1 MVVPGA
7 AGLKEHLMFDCRLLF
22 EARLAPAAALAA
34 LACCLGGAGAHAAY
48 PEKPLRFLVGSTP
61 GGTTDL
67 VARAIADKMGAA
79 LGQQLV
85 VDNRPGAN
93 QMIAA
98 EITAKSPPDGYT
110 LLMAPAGFTI
120 NPAIYKHMAY
130 DALKDFTP
138 VGMVAN
144 VPNVLV
150 VNPGLPVKSV
160 KELIALANSKP
171 GKLNYG
177 SSGVGSPSHLSGA
190 LFDLLAKTK
199 MTHVPY
205 KGTGPAMTDL
215 LGGQLEVLFPSIPGA
230 LPFITSHRMTAL
242 AVTSV
247 KRSVVLPDL
256 PSIAESG
263 VPGYDVGSWFA
274 VMGPAGLP
282 RPIVDKLNGAIAQTL
297 ATPEVRKVFLRDGTE
312 PAPGTPA
319 ELTNT
324 VSTEIAKWKQVTQA
338 AGIVAE

>member
-1 MVVPGA
+1 
-7 AGLKEHLMFDCRLLF
+7 MFDSRISRRAAMLALGLF
-22 EARLAPAAALAA
+22 TVCAQAAW
-34 LACCLGGAGAHAAY
+34 
-48 PEKPLRFLVGSTP
+48 PDKPIRFMVGSVP

-67 VARAIADKMGAA
+67 VARAVSDKMSAA

-85 VDNRPGAN
+85 VENHAGAN

-98 EITAKSPPDGYT
+98 ELTAKSPPDGYT

-120 NPAIYKHMAY
+120 NPAIYKRMAY
-130 DALKDFTP
+130 DAQKDFTP

-150 VNPGLPVKSV
+150 TNLNLPAKSV
-160 KELIALANSKP
+160 KKLVALAQARP

-190 LFDLLAKTK
+190 LFELLAKAK

-205 KGTGPAMTDL
+205 KGTGPALTDL
-215 LGGQLEVLFPSIPGA
+215 MGGQLEVLFPSIPGA
-230 LPFITSHRMTAL
+230 LPFITSHKMNAL
-242 AVTSV
+242 GVTSLH
-247 KRSVVLPDL
+247 RSVVLPDL
-256 PSIAESG
+256 PTIAESG

-282 RPIVDKLNGAIAQTL
+282 KAIVDKLNGAIAQAL
-297 ATPEVRKVFLRDGTE
+297 ASSDVRKVFLRDGTE

-319 ELTNT
+319 ELANT
-324 VSTEIAKWKQVTQA
+324 VKTEIAKWKQVTQA

>member
-1 MVVPGA
+1 
-7 AGLKEHLMFDCRLLF
+7 LMFDYRLPIHQRIVQVAAL
-22 EARLAPAAALAA
+22 ALAWHLGAPAAQ
-34 LACCLGGAGAHAAY
+34 AAY
-48 PEKPLRFLVGSTP
+48 PEKSLHFMVGSVP

-67 VARAIADKMGAA
+67 VARAISDKMSAA

-85 VDNRPGAN
+85 VENHAGAN

-98 EITAKSPPDGYT
+98 ELTARAAPDGYT
-110 LLMAPAGFTI
+110 ILMAPAGFTI

-150 VNPGLPVKSV
+150 VNLNLPAKSV
-160 KELIALANSKP
+160 KDLVALAQAKP

-190 LFDLLAKTK
+190 LFELLAKAK

-205 KGTGPAMTDL
+205 KGTGPALTDL
-215 LGGQLEVLFPSIPGA
+215 MGGQLEVLFPSIPGA
-230 LPFITSHRMTAL
+230 LPFINSRKVNAL
-242 AVTSV
+242 GVTSLR
-247 KRSVVLPDL
+247 RSVVLPDL
-256 PSIAESG
+256 PTIAEAG

-274 VMGPAGLP
+274 VVGPAGLP
-282 RPIVDKLNGAIAQTL
+282 KPIVDKLNGAIAQAL
-297 ATPEVRKVFLRDGTE
+297 ASPEVRKIFLRDGTE
-312 PAPGTPA
+312 PAPGSPA
-319 ELTNT
+319 DLASTI
-324 VSTEIAKWKQVTQA
+324 STEIAKWKQVTQA

>member
-1 MVVPGA
+1 M
-7 AGLKEHLMFDCRLLF
+7 LMFDYRLPTHK
-22 EARLAPAAALAA
+22 RVTQVAALA
-34 LACCLGGAGAHAAY
+34 LVYGLGAPEAQAAY
-48 PEKPLRFLVGSTP
+48 PDKPLHFMVGSVP

-67 VARAIADKMGAA
+67 VARAISDKMSAA

-85 VDNRPGAN
+85 VENHAGAN

-98 EITAKSPPDGYT
+98 ELTARAAPDGYT
-110 LLMAPAGFTI
+110 ILMAPAGFTI

-150 VNPGLPVKSV
+150 TNLNLPARSV
-160 KELIALANSKP
+160 KDLVALAQAKP

-190 LFDLLAKTK
+190 LFELLAKAK

-205 KGTGPAMTDL
+205 KGTGPALTDL
-215 LGGQLEVLFPSIPGA
+215 MGGQLEVLFPSIPGA
-230 LPFITSHRMTAL
+230 LPFITSRKVNAL
-242 AVTSV
+242 GVTSLR
-247 KRSVVLPDL
+247 RSVVLPDL
-256 PSIAESG
+256 PTIAEAG

-274 VMGPAGLP
+274 VVGPAGLP
-282 RPIVDKLNGAIAQTL
+282 KPIVDKLNGAIAQAL
-297 ATPEVRKVFLRDGTE
+297 ASPEVRKIFLRDGTE

-319 ELTNT
+319 DLAGTI
-324 VSTEIAKWKQVTQA
+324 STEIAKWKQVTQA